1 MKLAKSTAFLDYF
14 IFFFRIPDN
23 MVYIRVPPN
32 SEDISQTTS
41 IGGSRR
47 MSKTTIFK
55 DVQNE
60 GKKGQN
66 VHYHHCNPVT
76 CQAFFAE

>member
-1 MKLAKSTAFLDYF
+1 
-14 IFFFRIPDN
+14 

-66 VHYHHCNPVT
+66 IQSVKFRHQYFVFMEK
-76 CQAFFAE
+76 CQYRF

>member
-1 MKLAKSTAFLDYF
+1 MKLAKSTAFLNYFHYF

-66 VHYHHCNPVT
+66 VHIPS
-76 CQAFFAE
+76 F